1 MSSLH
6 YLFDKPTC
14 TADLRTF
21 NSDFIVKEMLPFS
34 PTGEGEHHMIHVRK
48 EGLNTNQ
55 VAEMLAKFAKVHQK
69 EVTYAGQKDKNAV
82 TEQWFGV
89 RIPGKETPDWQSLT
103 TPNTEASA
111 DTSSRGN
118 DTNQARLTILSSQRH
133 SKKLRIGALLGNRF
147 ELTLRNVSDKDAVEK
162 RIQQVIETG
171 VPNYFGEQ
179 RFGHQGKN
187 LIYGQQMLAGKK
199 VKDRKKR
206 SMYLSAVR
214 SNVFNQVVSYR
225 LHHHS
230 VAPLT
235 GDCVMLAGSKSFFVT
250 EKWDPATLKRL
261 SDNDIQLSA
270 PLWGRGAMLPQAD
283 AASVEQAA
291 LAELTQDLAG
301 LEQAG
306 LEQERRP
313 LLLKPQAMKY
323 RLEQNN
329 LIIEFILPAGSYA
342 TSVLR
347 ELLDYQ
353 DVQEVKRQQMVAEQ
367 NAAAQQQALAKA
379 SALLS
384 KQESEQELKQELKQE
399 PTA

>member
-6 YLFDKPTC
+6 YLFGKPAC
-14 TADLRTF
+14 KADLRTV

-55 VAEMLAKFAKVHQK
+55 VAEILAKFAKVHQK

-89 RIPGKETPDWQSLT
+89 RIPGKETPDWQSLST
-103 TPNTEASA
+103 QDNNDAKANEVDLANKENTP
-111 DTSSRGN
+111 
-118 DTNQARLTILSSQRH
+118 RLTILSSQRH

-147 ELTLRNVSDKDAVEK
+147 ELTLRNVSDKAEFEK
-162 RIQQVIETG
+162 RIQQVMQTG

-187 LIYGQQMLAGKK
+187 LIFGQQMLAGKK

-225 LHHHS
+225 LNHHS
-230 VAPLT
+230 IAPLT

-250 EKWDPATLKRL
+250 DKWDPETLARL
-261 SDNDIQLSA
+261 SSNDIQLSA
-270 PLWGRGAMLPQAD
+270 PLWGRGSILPQAD
-283 AASVEQAA
+283 AANVEQAA
-291 LAELTQDLAG
+291 LIALTNDLQG

-313 LLLKPQAMKY
+313 MLLKPQALKY
-323 RLEQNN
+323 RFEQDT
-329 LIIEFILPAGSYA
+329 LLIEFILPAGSYA

-353 DVQEVKRQQMVAEQ
+353 DVQEVARQQRVAEQ
-367 NAAAQQQALAKA
+367 QMQAENLQKA
-379 SALLS
+379 
-384 KQESEQELKQELKQE
+384 QESTK
-399 PTA
+399 

>member
-6 YLFDKPTC
+6 YLFGKPAC
-14 TADLRTF
+14 KADLRTV

-55 VAEMLAKFAKVHQK
+55 VAEILAKFAKVHQK

-89 RIPGKETPDWQSLT
+89 RIPGKETPDWQSLST
-103 TPNTEASA
+103 KDNNDVKANEADLANKENTP
-111 DTSSRGN
+111 
-118 DTNQARLTILSSQRH
+118 RLTILSSQRH
-133 SKKLRIGALLGNRF
+133 SKKLRIGTLLGNRF
-147 ELTLRNVSDKDAVEK
+147 ELTLRNVSDKVELEK
-162 RIQQVIETG
+162 RIQQVMQTG

-187 LIYGQQMLAGKK
+187 LIFGQQMLAGKK

-225 LHHHS
+225 LNHHS
-230 VAPLT
+230 IAPLT

-250 EKWDPATLKRL
+250 DKWDPETLARL
-261 SDNDIQLSA
+261 SSNDIQLSA
-270 PLWGRGAMLPQAD
+270 PLWGRGSILPQAD
-283 AASVEQAA
+283 AANVEQAA
-291 LAELTQDLAG
+291 LIALTNDLQG

-313 LLLKPQAMKY
+313 MLLKPQALKY
-323 RLEQNN
+323 RFEQDT
-329 LIIEFILPAGSYA
+329 LFIEFILPAGSYA

-353 DVQEVKRQQMVAEQ
+353 DVQEVARQQRVAEQ
-367 NAAAQQQALAKA
+367 QMQASMQVENLQKA
-379 SALLS
+379 
-384 KQESEQELKQELKQE
+384 QESTK
-399 PTA
+399 

>member
-55 VAEMLAKFAKVHQK
+55 VAEILAKFAKVHQK
-69 EVTYAGQKDKNAV
+69 EVTYAGQKDRNAV

-89 RIPGKETPDWQSLT
+89 RIPGKETPDWQSLST
-103 TPNTEASA
+103 SDVEGETASQ
-111 DTSSRGN
+111 S
-118 DTNQARLTILSSQRH
+118 RLTILSSQRH
-133 SKKLRIGALLGNRF
+133 SKKLRIGALLGNCF
-147 ELTLRNVSDKDAVEK
+147 ELTLRNVSDKQALEK
-162 RIQQVIETG
+162 RIQQVMETG

-187 LIYGQQMLAGKK
+187 LIFGQQMLAGKK

-214 SNVFNQVVSYR
+214 SNVFNQAVSYR
-225 LHHHS
+225 LNHHS

-235 GDCVMLAGSKSFFVT
+235 GDCVMLTGSKSFFVT

-261 SDNDIQLSA
+261 ADNDIQLSA
-270 PLWGRGAMLPQAD
+270 PLWGRGATLPQSD
-283 AASVEQAA
+283 AAMVEQTA
-291 LAELTQDLAG
+291 LSNLTTDLAG

-323 RLEQNN
+323 RFDQDS
-329 LIIEFILPAGSYA
+329 LIIEFMLPAGSYA

-353 DVQEVKRQQMVAEQ
+353 DVQEVKRLQMVAEQ
-367 NAAAQQQALAKA
+367 NALAQQKALAGSAA
-379 SALLS
+379 SVSAP
-384 KQESEQELKQELKQE
+384 ESEAQSTQDDKQE
-399 PTA
+399 PSS

>member
-6 YLFDKPTC
+6 YLFGKPAC
-14 TADLRTF
+14 KADLRTV

-55 VAEMLAKFAKVHQK
+55 VAEILAKFAKVHQK

-89 RIPGKETPDWQSLT
+89 RIPGKETPDWQSLST
-103 TPNTEASA
+103 QDNNDAKANEVDLANKENTP
-111 DTSSRGN
+111 
-118 DTNQARLTILSSQRH
+118 RLTILSSQRH

-147 ELTLRNVSDKDAVEK
+147 ELTLRNISDKAELEK
-162 RIQQVIETG
+162 RIQQVMQTG

-187 LIYGQQMLAGKK
+187 LIFGQQMLAGKK

-225 LHHHS
+225 LNHHS
-230 VAPLT
+230 IAPLT

-250 EKWDPATLKRL
+250 DKWDPETLARL
-261 SDNDIQLSA
+261 SSNDIQLSA
-270 PLWGRGAMLPQAD
+270 PLWGRGSILPQAD
-283 AASVEQAA
+283 AANVEQAA
-291 LAELTQDLAG
+291 LIALTNDLQG

-313 LLLKPQAMKY
+313 MLLKPQALKY
-323 RLEQNN
+323 RFEQDT
-329 LIIEFILPAGSYA
+329 LFIEFILPAGSYA

-353 DVQEVKRQQMVAEQ
+353 DVQEVARQQRVAEQ
-367 NAAAQQQALAKA
+367 QMQASMQAENLQKA
-379 SALLS
+379 
-384 KQESEQELKQELKQE
+384 QESTK
-399 PTA
+399 

>member
-6 YLFDKPTC
+6 YLFGKPAC
-14 TADLRTF
+14 KADLRTV

-55 VAEMLAKFAKVHQK
+55 VAEILAKFAKVHQK

-89 RIPGKETPDWQSLT
+89 RIPGKETPDWQSLST
-103 TPNTEASA
+103 QDNTDVKANEADLANKENTP
-111 DTSSRGN
+111 
-118 DTNQARLTILSSQRH
+118 RLTILSSQRH

-147 ELTLRNVSDKDAVEK
+147 ELTLRNVSDKAELEK
-162 RIQQVIETG
+162 RIQQVMQTG
-171 VPNYFGEQ
+171 VPNYFGVQ

-187 LIYGQQMLAGKK
+187 LIFGQQMLAGKK

-225 LHHHS
+225 LNHHS
-230 VAPLT
+230 IAPLT

-250 EKWDPATLKRL
+250 DKWDPETLARL
-261 SDNDIQLSA
+261 SSNDIQLSA
-270 PLWGRGAMLPQAD
+270 PLWGRGSILPQAD
-283 AASVEQAA
+283 AANVEQAA
-291 LAELTQDLAG
+291 LIALTNDLQG

-313 LLLKPQAMKY
+313 MLLKPQALKY
-323 RLEQNN
+323 RFEQDT
-329 LIIEFILPAGSYA
+329 LLIEFILPAGSYA

-353 DVQEVKRQQMVAEQ
+353 DVQEVARQQRVAEQ
-367 NAAAQQQALAKA
+367 QMQASMQAENLQKA
-379 SALLS
+379 
-384 KQESEQELKQELKQE
+384 QESTK
-399 PTA
+399 

>member
-187 LIYGQQMLAGKK
+187 LIFGQQMLAGKK

-379 SALLS
+379 SASLS
-384 KQESEQELKQELKQE
+384 KQESEQELKQE